1 MAYKFQLGSFTASGS
16 LKAKE
21 GFDAGDSNIA
31 NVGDIAVDSISA
43 DGNDVE
49 IDLTD
54 NRSTAFAIK
63 ESSNVYLRVSTDN
76 STEKVEFLKDLSGSA
91 DFTVAGAANFGAEQ
105 QTTISSVGLLSS
117 SATATLA
124 NATFDRF
131 TVASADINGGSIDNA
146 AIGASTPAAAEFTT
160 LSASS
165 TLNVVGAANFGPAD
179 NATISAAGAGTFA
192 GVSTTTLSA
201 SSTLNV
207 VGASNFGPADN
218 ATISAAGAGT
228 FAGVASTTLSAS
240 STLNV
245 VGVSNFGPGNLASI
259 SAAGV
264 ISGSGDSTIHKIT
277 MDRLVAATADINGG
291 SLDDVTIGG
300 STPAA
305 GTFTNISGSG
315 TLQAAGIV
323 TVGNGKLTVSAEGV
337 LSGSATA
344 TLANAT
350 FDRFT
355 VASAD
360 INGGA
365 IDGTNIGA
373 SAQGT
378 GEFTTLSASSTLN
391 VAGASNFGPDNLA
404 SISTAGVMSGS
415 GIQTFHRVTADR
427 FTANGPISGSGGIE
441 IAKQSAFGNGKL
453 TIGNE
458 GVLSSSATPTFNSM
472 VADRIT
478 VNGSLTVNG
487 TTTTVNSTTIE
498 ITNSFTFEG
507 SSPDD
512 FETTLGVVD
521 PTADRSILLPNLG
534 DGQVMITNA
543 TGKTIGN
550 QLIPISSNGVFT
562 DNSALAFNAGA
573 TRLGTSD
580 LNVTGSFA
588 GDGSSL
594 TGITATTAQSL
605 RLPGADTMVGAS
617 GDISNELTLV
627 SPSGSTAVDL
637 TLPTISSDD
646 ENGKVYVV
654 KSISTKTSG
663 SANIRIIA
671 PADQRI
677 DSETQIFIESP
688 FGAVNLVVCSGSVE
702 GRFYSIF

>member
-21 GFDAGDSNIA
+21 GFDAGDSDIA

-49 IDLTD
+49 IELTD
-54 NRSTAFAIK
+54 NRSTAFAVK
-63 ESSNVYLRVSTDN
+63 ESSNIYLRVSTDN
-76 STEKVEFLKDLSGSA
+76 SSEKVEFLKDLSGSA
-91 DFTVAGAANFGAEQ
+91 DFTVAGAANFGTEQ

-117 SATATLA
+117 
-124 NATFDRF
+124 
-131 TVASADINGGSIDNA
+131 
-146 AIGASTPAAAEFTT
+146 
-160 LSASS
+160 
-165 TLNVVGAANFGPAD
+165 
-179 NATISAAGAGTFA
+179 
-192 GVSTTTLSA
+192 
-201 SSTLNV
+201 
-207 VGASNFGPADN
+207 
-218 ATISAAGAGT
+218 
-228 FAGVASTTLSAS
+228 
-240 STLNV
+240 
-245 VGVSNFGPGNLASI
+245 
-259 SAAGV
+259 
-264 ISGSGDSTIHKIT
+264 
-277 MDRLVAATADINGG
+277 
-291 SLDDVTIGG
+291 
-300 STPAA
+300 
-305 GTFTNISGSG
+305 
-315 TLQAAGIV
+315 
-323 TVGNGKLTVSAEGV
+323 
-337 LSGSATA
+337 SATA

-391 VAGASNFGPDNLA
+391 VAGASNFGPSNLA

-441 IAKQSAFGNGKL
+441 IAKQSEFGNGKL
-453 TIGNE
+453 SISNE

-507 SSPDD
+507 SSADD
-512 FETTLGVVD
+512 HETTLGVVD

-562 DNSALAFNAGA
+562 DNNALAFNAGA

-580 LNVTGSFA
+580 LNVTGSFS
-588 GDGSSL
+588 GDGSNL
-594 TGITATTAQSL
+594 TGIEADNASSL
-605 RLPGADTMVGAS
+605 RLPGATTMVGAS

-627 SPSGSTAVDL
+627 DPSGSTAVDL
-637 TLPTISSDD
+637 TLPTISATAD
-646 ENGKVYVV
+646 NGKVFIV

-671 PADQRI
+671 PTDQRI
-677 DSETQIFIESP
+677 DNETEIFIESP

-702 GRFYSIF
+702 GIFYSIF